1 MKIAGLA
8 IRHPITTLMV
18 FIALFVIGMFSLSR
32 LELELFPDI
41 SMPTVAIFTRYAGV
55 GPHEVES
62 GVSKPIE
69 EALSSLNGVK
79 KISSTSS
86 EGVSVVMLNFSWSKN
101 LDNIV
106 SDVREQLTQIEDF
119 LPEGVDRPGIF
130 KFNPQLLPSMVLNV
144 FTGARGIDLRRL
156 AEEEISPFLEKVE
169 GVAQA
174 EVYGGAK
181 TAVVCRLNLDDI
193 GKLQIPVTQIMQAFQ
208 GENIDLP
215 GGSLTIEDRYVIIR
229 TIGEFS
235 SIDDIGLVLV
245 GYKEQVPIFLKDIA
259 DISLDRL
266 SQEQFVRAGGSE
278 GILVSIQRQ
287 PGYNTVQVNEQVL
300 AAIEKLE
307 ERLPESVHIQVR
319 SDQAVSVKQSI
330 GGVATAAWQGGLLAI
345 IVLLVFLRNIRSTL
359 IVSVVIPVSVIA
371 TFSLMDFGGLSMNM
385 ISLMGITL
393 GVGMFVD
400 NSIVVLES
408 SYRKQLAGLGPA
420 EAARE
425 GAAEVG
431 KPIIA
436 STLTTVAVFLP
447 MIFIEGMAGL
457 IFDDLALTIS
467 FALIVSLA
475 VALSLIPLLCAKVL
489 RVDKSGFKESG
500 NGNGAGREEHE
511 VSLADVQVYTGNRLL
526 DRVLEGIQKALKNLD
541 EQYERVV
548 SWALDHSVAVI
559 LSAVI
564 LFFLSVGSILLLGM
578 EFLPE
583 ADEGEFSV
591 YLETRMGASFEATT
605 QKVMQMEQMVI
616 HTFGAD
622 LDVLS
627 SQVGRSGSLVD
638 AGNVGS
644 NLATITIKL
653 VDKKHRDESIWLLM
667 KKIDRRFTDELLDV
681 KYTMSIE
688 GMASLVTSASG
699 GSNPVVVELSGDD
712 LDDLH
717 QYARRIETVMAS
729 IEGTRNLRVSH
740 KTGKPEL
747 QLIVKREDALSLGL
761 SPFEIAATV
770 RTAYKGATVTRYSAG
785 DESYDVVLILRE
797 EDRTP
802 ERFSSLFFVNRAG
815 VKIPLE
821 NLVDISEGTGPI
833 SISRKARSRYISI
846 TGGLT
851 GDRPL
856 NRVMGDLRRKV
867 GEMGPPPVGIDLAYT
882 GTSLDMAESYSSLLL
897 ALAAAVALVYMVL
910 ASQFES
916 LLHPFIVMFSVPF
929 AIIGLVG
936 ALLITNTTFSLLA
949 FIGAILLVGIVV
961 NNAIVLIDYINIL
974 RRRGLP
980 LRDAIVHGGKTRLK
994 PILMTTL
1001 TTVFGLLPMSI
1012 GLGMGSELRAPMGR
1026 AVIGGLTTST
1036 VVTLVLIPVLYWLI
1050 ESRLRRKKHETQ
1062 PREGVYS
1069 V

>member
-1 MKIAGLA
+1 MKVANIA

-18 FIALFVIGMFSLSR
+18 FIALFMVGVFSLSR
-32 LELELFPDI
+32 LELELFPDM
-41 SMPTVAIFTRYAGV
+41 SMPTVAIFTRYSGV
-55 GPHEVES
+55 GPYEVES

-69 EALSSLNGVK
+69 EALSSLNGVE

-119 LPEGVDRPGIF
+119 FPEGVERPGIF
-130 KFNPQLLPSMVLNV
+130 KFNPQLLPTMVLNV
-144 FTGARGIDLRRL
+144 YTRMSGIDIRRL

-181 TAVVCRLNLDDI
+181 TAVICRLNLDDV
-193 GKLQIPVTQIMQAFQ
+193 GKLQIPIMQIVQAFQ

-215 GGSLTIEDRYVIIR
+215 GGSLSIEDRYVIIR

-235 SIDDIGLVLV
+235 SIEDIGLVLI
-245 GYKEQVPIFLKDIA
+245 GYKDLVPVFLKDIA
-259 DISLDRL
+259 EISLDRL
-266 SQEQFVRAGGSE
+266 AQEQFVRAGGAE
-278 GILVSIQRQ
+278 GILISIQRQ

-300 AAIEKLE
+300 ANLEKLKG
-307 ERLPESVHIQVR
+307 RLPESIRIQVR

-345 IVLLVFLRNIRSTL
+345 IVLLFFLRNMRSTL

-371 TFSLMDFGGLSMNM
+371 TFSLMDFAGLSLNM

-408 SYRKQLAGLGPA
+408 SYRKQLAGLSSA
-420 EAARE
+420 DAARE

-447 MIFIEGMAGL
+447 MIFVEGMAGL

-475 VALSLIPLLCAKVL
+475 VALSLIPLLCAKLLKVE
-489 RVDKSGFKESG
+489 SYSG
-500 NGNGAGREEHE
+500 NGHGEKREEYE
-511 VSLADVQVYTGNRLL
+511 VSLADVQVHTGNRIA
-526 DRVLEGIQKALKNLD
+526 DGIAGAIQRGLQALD
-541 EQYERVV
+541 EMYERVV
-548 SWALDHSVAVI
+548 RWALDHSVAVI
-559 LSAVI
+559 ASAVM
-564 LFFLSVGSILLLGM
+564 LFLLSVGSILLLGM

-583 ADEGEFSV
+583 TDEGEFSV
-591 YLETRMGASFEATT
+591 YLETRVGASFEATT
-605 QKVMQMEQMVI
+605 RKVMQMEQMI
-616 HTFGAD
+616 IDTFGDD

-627 SQVGRSGSLVD
+627 SQIGRAGSMVD

-653 VDKKHRDESIWLLM
+653 VDKRFRNESIWALM
-667 KKIDRRFTDELLDV
+667 KKIDFRFSNELLDV
-681 KYTMSIE
+681 KYTMNIE
-688 GMASLVTSASG
+688 GMASLASSASG
-699 GSNPVVVELSGDD
+699 GSDPLVIELSGDD
-712 LDDLH
+712 LDELYS
-717 QYARRIETVMAS
+717 YAKRIEAAMVS
-729 IEGTRNLRVSH
+729 VDGTRNISVSH
-740 KTGKPEL
+740 NTGKPEL
-747 QLIVKREDALSLGL
+747 QFRIKREEALSLGL
-761 SPFEIAATV
+761 SPLEIGATV
-770 RTAYKGATVTRYSAG
+770 RTAYKGATVTRYAAG
-785 DESYDVVLILRE
+785 DDSYDVVLILRE
-797 EDRTP
+797 EDRHP
-802 ERFSSLFFVNRAG
+802 DRFSTLFFVNRAG
-815 VKIPLE
+815 ARIPLE

-833 SISRKARSRYISI
+833 SISRKARSRIISV

-851 GDRPL
+851 GDLAL
-856 NRVMGDLRRKV
+856 NRVMSDLRKSIDTL
-867 GEMGPPPVGIDLAYT
+867 GPPPLGIDLAYT
-882 GTSLDMAESYSSLLL
+882 GTSLDMAESYSSLFIALL
-897 ALAAAVALVYMVL
+897 AAVALVYMVL

-949 FIGAILLVGIVV
+949 FVGAILLVGIVV

-980 LRDAIVHGGKTRLK
+980 LKDAIVHGGKTRLK
-994 PILMTTL
+994 PILMTT
-1001 TTVFGLLPMSI
+1001 
-1012 GLGMGSELRAPMGR
+1012 
-1026 AVIGGLTTST
+1026 
-1036 VVTLVLIPVLYWLI
+1036 
-1050 ESRLRRKKHETQ
+1050 RL
-1062 PREGVYS
+1062 
-1069 V
+1069 